1 MNNIEKLEDKLIL
14 SPDSFLNLLTTL
26 VNYFGSAGESMIFQ
40 MGRENGRVFTQEVLG
55 REEKA
60 ADSLEQKFRLII
72 EQASKIG
79 WADMYVEE
87 FNTDNGSIKVVLKD
101 NIFKTYCIKIDLP
114 QCYFLRGYLAGIIKE
129 LTNMDYSFEDS
140 QCYAHG
146 DKHCSIR
153 MTVG

>member
-1 MNNIEKLEDKLIL
+1 MSNNNTDKLIL

-40 MGRENGRVFTQEVLG
+40 MGRENGRVFSKEVLSKQG
-55 REEKA
+55 E
-60 ADSLEQKFRLII
+60 DQGSLEQRFRLII

-79 WADMYVEE
+79 WADMHVEE
-87 FNTDNGSIKVVLKD
+87 FNTDNGSIRVVLKD

-114 QCYFLRGYLAGIIKE
+114 QCYFLRGYLVGIIKE

-153 MTVG
+153 MITG